1 MTTNMS
7 TRTDEQA
14 TSARELDVELLALDL
29 GTCTRCV
36 GTLANIEEAIEMVQ
50 RVLGVTGTEV
60 RVRKTLIESE
70 EQAREHRF
78 VTSPTVRING
88 RDIAFETL
96 ESRCDSCTDL
106 CGCDEG
112 TNCRVWLYGG
122 QEYTEAPVGLVV
134 EAILGEVYGEISQ
147 TASEPTV
154 YNEPAAYEDVPENL
168 SRFFAGKSAKEAA
181 AASSCCSPEDQEVC
195 CEPAAKASCCG
206 SGEGES
212 CGCR

>member
-1 MTTNMS
+1 MKEVAVSTNLS

-14 TSARELDVELLALDL
+14 PSARELDVELLALDL
-29 GTCTRCV
+29 DTCTRCV
-36 GTLANIEEAIEMVQ
+36 GTLENIEEAIGMVQ
-50 RVLGVTGTEV
+50 RVFGVTGTHV

-70 EQAREHRF
+70 EQARHHRF
-78 VTSPTVRING
+78 ETSPTVRVNG

-106 CGCDEG
+106 CGCEEG
-112 TNCRVWLYGG
+112 TNCRVWRYRG

-134 EAILGEVYGEISQ
+134 EAILGEAYGETPQMASDP
-147 TASEPTV
+147 TAF
-154 YNEPAAYEDVPENL
+154 EDVPENL
-168 SRFFAGKSAKEAA
+168 SRFFAGRSIKEAA
-181 AASSCCSPEDQEVC
+181 AASSCCTPEEQEVC

-206 SGEGES
+206 SSEGES